1 VLAWENQF
9 SVQHCNMV
17 QLVVGFY
24 ITLINLFS
32 TLHKLGAP
40 SLMPDPEKSEHIAQ
54 CLELAIML
62 EVSASKPGN
71 VTFTASFEGTRVE
84 HFLASAVAA
93 RKFFREAAN
102 RGIAVSEGKLRLSQV
117 GMGQLIRDCVKDINV
132 WQRGG
137 NTLLG
142 TVMLFVPVAVAAGM
156 TPIKDNLDFGQLR
169 RDIRL
174 AVEATTAEDAVHVY
188 EAIDLAKP
196 SGLNKAP
203 DLDVN
208 ASNSAKRLRTENVT
222 LLQVFQIAA
231 GYDDICSEWVRNYP
245 ITFDLAYPYLT
256 AQLKTGDLNRS
267 VVHTFLKIL
276 SVHPDTFIARKAGL
290 EKAREVSS
298 DAQRVLDLG
307 GVETAEGRQGLA
319 ELDRKLRESGNRL
332 NPGTTADLTA
342 TALALCTLSGF
353 RP

>member
-1 VLAWENQF
+1 
-9 SVQHCNMV
+9 MV
-17 QLVVGFY
+17 QVFVTFY

-32 TLHKLGAP
+32 TLHKIGAA
-40 SLMPDPEKSEHIAQ
+40 SLMPDPEKAEHISQ

-62 EVSASKPGN
+62 EVSANKPGN
-71 VTFTASFEGTRVE
+71 VNFAAGFEGTRVE

-93 RKFFREAAN
+93 RPFFREAAS
-102 RGIAVSEGKLRLSQV
+102 RGVALSEGKLHIDHV
-117 GMGQLIRDCVKDINV
+117 GMGQLIRDCVADIGA

-156 TPIKDNLDFGQLR
+156 TPTNNNYEFDFALLR
-169 RDIRL
+169 NNIQWV
-174 AVEATTAEDAVHVY
+174 VEATTSEDAVHVY
-188 EAIDLAKP
+188 EAIDIAKP
-196 SGLNKAP
+196 SGLNEAP

-208 ASNSAKRLRTENVT
+208 AADSAERLRRENVT

-256 AQLKTGDLNRS
+256 AQLKTGDLSRA
-267 VVHTFLKIL
+267 VVRTFLKIL
-276 SVHPDTFIARKAGL
+276 SEHPDTFIARKAGL

-298 DAQRVLDLG
+298 DAKRVLELG
-307 GVETAEGRQGLA
+307 SLETVAGKQGLA
-319 ELDRKLRESGNRL
+319 ELDKKLRGSGNSL

-342 TALALCTLSGF
+342 AALALCTLSGY